1 MAGFERRQSAGYMT
15 AWAGRLFAQ
24 TIDRHLKP
32 LGLKS
37 GQLPVLFALASRQ
50 PLSQRELAETAAVE
64 QPTMANLLARM
75 ERENLIVRSSDP
87 NDGRS
92 MLISLSP
99 SAQEKLPSV
108 RDAITNVNSK
118 ALSNLNEVEQEAYF
132 SALNKVISVLST
144 ELE

>member
-37 GQLPVLFALASRQ
+37 GQLPVLFALASKQ
-50 PLSQRELAETAAVE
+50 PLSQRELTETAAVE
-64 QPTMANLLARM
+64 QPTMANLLVRM
-75 ERENLIVRSSDP
+75 EREGLILKSPDP

-92 MLISLSP
+92 MLISLSL

-108 RDAITNVNSK
+108 RNAITDVNAK
-118 ALSNLNEVEQEAYF
+118 ALSSLSEVEQEAYF
-132 SALNKVISVLST
+132 SALNKIVSVLST